1 MPVELTS
8 SPPAA
13 GQNLS
18 KPRTI
23 VCLGDSLTR
32 GLVSAS
38 FVDQLALRMAGKGFH
53 FVNSGVNGDL
63 AYNVLRRLDDAIAL
77 QPDGVILMIGTN
89 DILSTLRRSNALI
102 SRVTKW
108 LPEDPSLEWY
118 QANILE
124 IVRRLKGETGAKIA
138 LASPPIVGEHL
149 NTRSNH
155 QARPYVA
162 FLKKIAASQGLAYLP
177 VYERMAEYL
186 KTTGQHEGTSH
197 HSRVFMTARLTVRH
211 IFFKESYI
219 SISHRN
225 GFILLTDGVHLNEQG
240 ASLVA
245 DVMEEYLFMA
255 FAAAP

>member
-8 SPPAA
+8 SQPIAS
-13 GQNLS
+13 QDLS
-18 KPRTI
+18 RPRTI

-38 FVDQLALRMAGKGFH
+38 FVDQLEQRLAGKGLH

-63 AYNVLRRLDDAIAL
+63 AYNVLRRLDDVIAL
-77 QPDGVILMIGTN
+77 QPNAVILMIGTN
-89 DILSTLRRSNALI
+89 DILSTLRRSNAFI

-108 LPEDPSLEWY
+108 LPKAPSLGWY

-124 IVRRLKGETGAKIA
+124 IVRRLKTETGAIIA
-138 LASPPIVGEHL
+138 LSSPPIVGEHL
-149 NTRSNH
+149 DTRSNR

-162 FLKKIAASQGLAYLP
+162 FLKETAASLGLAYLP
-177 VYERMAEYL
+177 VYERMADYL
-186 KTTGQHEGTSH
+186 KSTGQHEGTSH

-211 IFFKESYI
+211 IFFKESYD
-219 SISHRN
+219 SISLRN
-225 GFILLTDGVHLNEQG
+225 GFILLTDGVHLNEKG

-245 DVMEEYLFMA
+245 DVMEEFLSPFL
-255 FAAAP
+255 

>member
-1 MPVELTS
+1 MPVEQPL
-8 SPPAA
+8 SPPKA
-13 GQNLS
+13 GQPLS
-18 KPRTI
+18 RPRTI

-38 FVDQLALRMAGKGFH
+38 FVDLLDQRMADKGFH

-63 AYNVLRRLDDAIAL
+63 AYNVRRRLDDVIAL

-108 LPEDPSLEWY
+108 LPEDPSLGWY
-118 QANILE
+118 QVNILE
-124 IVRRLKGETGAKIA
+124 IVRRLKEETGAKIA

-149 NTRSNH
+149 NTRSNK

-162 FLKKIAASQGLAYLP
+162 FLKETAGDQGLAYLP
-177 VYERMAEYL
+177 VYERMAKYL
-186 KTTGQHEGTSH
+186 RSTGQHEGTSH
-197 HSRVFMTARLTVRH
+197 HSRVFMTARLTIRH
-211 IFFKESYI
+211 IFFKESYN

-245 DVMEEYLFMA
+245 DVMEEYLA
-255 FAAAP
+255 SLD

>member
-1 MPVELTS
+1 MPVEQPS
-8 SPPAA
+8 SPSKVA
-13 GQNLS
+13 QHLS
-18 KPRTI
+18 RPRTI

-38 FVDQLALRMAGKGFH
+38 FVDQLAQRMADKGFE

-63 AYNVLRRLDDAIAL
+63 AYNVMRRLEDVIAL

-118 QANILE
+118 QENILE

-149 NTRSNH
+149 NTRSN
-155 QARPYVA
+155 QCAKPYVA
-162 FLKKIAASQGLAYLP
+162 FLQETAASQGLAYLP
-177 VYERMAEYL
+177 VYERMAKYL
-186 KTTGQHEGTSH
+186 RSTGQHEGTSH
-197 HSRVFMTARLTVRH
+197 HSRVFMTARLTIRH
-211 IFFKESYI
+211 IFFKESYV
-219 SISHRN
+219 SISRRN

-245 DVMEEYLFMA
+245 DVMEEYLSSLE
-255 FAAAP
+255 

>member
-1 MPVELTS
+1 MPVEQP
-8 SPPAA
+8 SPQPMASQA
-13 GQNLS
+13 ITR
-18 KPRTI
+18 PRMI

-38 FVDQLALRMAGKGFH
+38 FVDQLAQRMAGKGFH

-63 AYNVLRRLDDAIAL
+63 AYNVLRRLDDVIAL

-124 IVRRLKGETGAKIA
+124 IVRRLEVETGAKIA

-149 NTRSNH
+149 NTRSN
-155 QARPYVA
+155 QCAKPYVA
-162 FLKKIAASQGLAYLP
+162 FLKETAASQGVAYLP
-177 VYERMAEYL
+177 VYERMAKYL
-186 KTTGQHEGTSH
+186 RSTGQHEGTSH
-197 HSRVFMTARLTVRH
+197 HSRVFMTARLTIRH
-211 IFFKESYI
+211 IFFKESYN

-245 DVMEEYLFMA
+245 DVMEEYLA
-255 FAAAP
+255 SLD